1 MAERPGWLFVLPW
14 SPEHVGGVNQVVKNL
29 YREFE
34 RAQDYRPLLLVPDW
48 TATAPQPAAHAGFDS
63 WLLRLRVPPAGQ
75 SARLW
80 LRYALSLPGDLLRLA
95 RWLRREQIAV
105 VNFHYPSLAAWP
117 VLLLQ
122 RLGWFRGRL
131 ILSFHGTDVE
141 ELGGSL
147 AVTEPHWRQL
157 ASLPGRV
164 GVPSAFLADRLRRHL
179 PLAPI
184 RVVPNGVAPLDPDMP
199 ADAALV
205 NPWLV
210 QAPDGP
216 YLLHIGKFGSI
227 KGQDLA
233 IRTLAR
239 LTVRYPALSLL
250 LIGSGE
256 YDELQALAI
265 SLGVGDKV
273 HFLCDVPHPAV
284 LQLMRRA
291 ALLLSSSRFE
301 SFGLVIIEAGLM
313 GTPVVAMAVGGIP
326 ELIRDGQNGLLCAA
340 EDVGAA
346 SQAICRLLDEPTLAC
361 RLADRLGQDA
371 RQHYSWNAAYR
382 AYLDVAK

>member
-34 RAQDYRPLLLVPDW
+34 QRQDYRPLLLVPDW
-48 TATAPQPAAHAGFDS
+48 TAATAEPAGYAGFDS
-63 WLLRLRVPPAGQ
+63 WLLRLRVPPAAQ
-75 SARLW
+75 SAGLW

-95 RWLRREQIAV
+95 RWLRREKIAV

-141 ELGGSL
+141 ELGSML
-147 AVTEPHWRQL
+147 AATEPHWRQL

-164 GVPSAFLADRLRRHL
+164 VVPSAFLADRLRRHL

-184 RVVPNGVAPLDPDMP
+184 RVVPNGVAPGAP

-205 NPWLV
+205 EPWLA
-210 QAPDGP
+210 QAPTGP

-233 IRTLAR
+233 IRVFAALAAQ
-239 LTVRYPALSLL
+239 YPALSLL
-250 LIGSGE
+250 LVGSGA
-256 YDELQALAI
+256 YDELQALAA
-265 SLGVGDKV
+265 SLGVCERV
-273 HFLCDVPHPAV
+273 HFLRDVPHPAV
-284 LQLMRRA
+284 LQLMHRA
-291 ALLLSSSRFE
+291 AVLLSSSRFE

-326 ELIRDGQNGLLCAA
+326 ELIRDGHNGLLCAA
-340 EDVGAA
+340 EDVAAA
-346 SQAICRLLDEPTLAC
+346 SLAVCRLLDDPVLA
-361 RLADRLGQDA
+361 RDLAERLGQDA
-371 RQHYSWNAAYR
+371 RQRYSWNAAYL